1 MIKLMDNKLLDNI
14 RDALEQLW
22 HHKLRTLL
30 TLLGMIF
37 GVGAVISM
45 ISVGE
50 GAEKEA
56 LQLIDSMGV
65 RNLIVEEKQISEER
79 LKEVRK
85 HSVGLSLADV
95 NASVETL
102 PFVINHSAEKNVEV
116 HTLFSRFGDSD
127 SKVLGVTN
135 SFKPLSRLELAEG
148 RWFEP
153 SDERYFRQV
162 VVLGG
167 QSASQLF
174 PNGRAVGSQIKINHL
189 WMEVI
194 GVLNTTKLS
203 KDSFQG
209 VKLGGLSEQIYMPL
223 QTALKR
229 FKFRNLSSEIDR
241 FKLELNERV
250 SPQVA
255 ANSLTHLLNRRHSQ
269 EQDFNIIVPAA
280 LLNQHKETQRIFNII
295 MSCVAGISLLVGGI
309 GIMNIMLATVL
320 ERTKEIG
327 LLRAIGA
334 TQRDIRNQFIIESF
348 TISALGGLL
357 GIILGFILAMV
368 ITAFAG
374 WPVGWSLSA
383 IVISVLFCAL
393 IGLTF
398 GLYPAIK
405 ASRLDPIVALQ
416 RD

>member
-1 MIKLMDNKLLDNI
+1 MNKFQDNVLE
-14 RDALEQLW
+14 ALEQLW
-22 HHKLRTLL
+22 HHKLRTFL

-65 RNLIVEEKQISEER
+65 RNLLVEEKSFNNER
-79 LKEVRK
+79 LKEIRK
-85 HSVGLSLADV
+85 HSVGLSLNDV
-95 NASVETL
+95 KASVETL
-102 PFVINHSAEKNVEV
+102 PFVVSSSAEKAVEV
-116 HTLFSRFGDSD
+116 HTLFSKYAPGD

-135 SFKPLSRLELAEG
+135 SYLALSRLNIGLG
-148 RWFEP
+148 RWFNE
-153 SDERYFRQV
+153 DDVAEFKQV

-167 QSASQLF
+167 QSAKLLF
-174 PNGRAVGSQIKINHL
+174 PKGNALGQKIKINHL
-189 WMEVI
+189 WMEVVGI
-194 GVLNTTKLS
+194 LESKLLT

-209 VKLGGLSEQIYMPL
+209 VKLGGNDERIFLPL

-229 FKFRNLSSEIDR
+229 FKFRDLSSEIDS
-241 FKLELNERV
+241 FKLELAENV
-250 SPQVA
+250 APQIA
-255 ANSLTHLLNRRHSQ
+255 ANSLNHLLDRRHSQ

-334 TQRDIRNQFIIESF
+334 TQKDIKNQFIIESF
-348 TISALGGLL
+348 TISALGGLI
-357 GIILGFILAMV
+357 GIVLGFILANV
-368 ITAFAG
+368 ISVFAG

-383 IVISVLFCAL
+383 VLISVVFCAL

-398 GLYPAIK
+398 GIYPAIK
-405 ASRLDPIVALQ
+405 ASKLDPIVALQ